1 MNRSYVF
8 HLGIVLTTAAM
19 FLVCGP
25 AAADGKSSGNNRS
38 QPQSAHHGKDDHG
51 KGHHGHGHHHDELMA
66 ELAALKERVR
76 KLEGNLKP
84 EELAGTYRM
93 GYIQVA
99 IGENAMNGLA
109 NHLEH
114 NVWGGTL
121 TLGSNGTASF
131 SGREVGFAAGLPGPT
146 PREERLKNP
155 DEFTGT
161 WAYTSGAIV
170 ITLIGDNG
178 QPDNV
183 TFVGG
188 AGGRMF
194 FTVDANPLDGTTT
207 FIVIVKDHL

>member
-1 MNRSYVF
+1 MKPSWMSRFFVAF
-8 HLGIVLTTAAM
+8 AGTALLLA
-19 FLVCGP
+19 FAS
-25 AAADGKSSGNNRS
+25 AA
-38 QPQSAHHGKDDHG
+38 PQAIANDRDDRDRGRNDHDHG
-51 KGHHGHGHHHDELMA
+51 LKA

-84 EELAGTYRM
+84 EELVGTYRM
-93 GYIQVA
+93 GYLQVA
-99 IGENAMNGLA
+99 IGENAMNGIA

-121 TLGSNGTASF
+121 TLSGNGTASF

-161 WAYTSGAIV
+161 WTYTGGAIV

-183 TFVGG
+183 NFVGG

-207 FIVIVKDHL
+207 FIILVKDHL

>member
-1 MNRSYVF
+1 MNQSRMSRR
-8 HLGIVLTTAAM
+8 GIVLASVFLS
-19 FLVCGP
+19 FLVGS
-25 AAADGKSSGNNRS
+25 AAAQVTSPGNNK
-38 QPQSAHHGKDDHG
+38 PLPPSAQKAPAHQQGNADLSALEADI
-51 KGHHGHGHHHDELMA
+51 
-66 ELAALKERVR
+66 AALKERVH
-76 KLEGNLKP
+76 KLEGNLTP
-84 EELAGTYRM
+84 QEVVGTYRI
-93 GYIQVA
+93 GYLQVA
-99 IGENAMNGLA
+99 IGENATNSLA

-121 TLGSNGTASF
+121 TLGSDGIASF
-131 SGREVGFAAGLPGPT
+131 VGREVGFAAGLPGPT

-170 ITLIGDNG
+170 LTLIGDNG
-178 QPDNV
+178 QPGNV

-207 FIVIVKDHL
+207 LIILVKDHL